1 MVNLEHSVSL
11 ALDDCVFQR
20 PPCLPAAL
28 AGRSAKS
35 PLPSP
40 PPLANP
46 HPQPVPLMVS
56 GPSQL
61 EPVTG
66 CWPSRLLGTVT
77 RSSLLHPRPLIQ
89 TFTCLPKS
97 KATVRPS
104 ATTAPLLLWPAL
116 RSRPSPGQRPFLLT
130 RLRDLLSLRGV
141 SNTLSATLCLCW
153 D

>member
-97 KATVRPS
+97 KATVRPLAS
-104 ATTAPLLLWPAL
+104 PAQPAL
-116 RSRPSPGQRPFLLT
+116 SWAA
-130 RLRDLLSLRGV
+130 
-141 SNTLSATLCLCW
+141 TLSPHAAQGPVLSKGGF
-153 D
+153 